1 MKTIE
6 PETTNEFLTALSA
19 PGRSPKIPE
28 SADVY
33 GWLVG
38 DWELE
43 VCHYLDLDV
52 TSRTIIGEVHAGWV
66 LEGLAVQD
74 VWFYPRPSE
83 RNSGEEKLM
92 TYGTTLR
99 VWDSKI
105 QAWQIMWT
113 NPLRNHYEKQIGRRM
128 GKDIVQIGA
137 RPDGTPTRWTFTEI
151 TNDAFHWFGEALKP
165 DGKKWELLGSC
176 ASAAR
181 GFAFNQPILF

>member
-6 PETTNEFLTALSA
+6 SDILGDFLAVLPA
-19 PGRSPKIPE
+19 EGRSREIPD

-43 VCHYLDLDV
+43 VCHYMDLDV
-52 TSRTIIGEVHAGWV
+52 TSRKVIGEVHAGWV

-83 RNSGEEKLM
+83 RTDGQQKLI

-99 VWDSKI
+99 VWDPKI
-105 QAWQIMWT
+105 QAWQIRWI
-113 NPLRNHYEKQIGRRM
+113 NPLRNHYEQQIGRRI
-128 GKDIVQIGA
+128 GKDIVQLGT
-137 RPDGTPTRWTFTEI
+137 RPDGTPTRW
-151 TNDAFHWFGEALKP
+151 
-165 DGKKWELLGSC
+165 
-176 ASAAR
+176 
-181 GFAFNQPILF
+181 